1 MASTDD
7 TKTNNDAKIRR
18 MFNALKQQIEE
29 EEFDEALPICEKIL
43 KLDPNDSKALK
54 CKLVCMI
61 HENQIEAACKLAG
74 KIREKVSCEF
84 ELAYTYYRLNQL
96 DKAFKVME
104 SADKKNT
111 AMKQLYA
118 QVLYRMENFSGAANI
133 YEEVINDNNDYEEYE
148 VEKVELCTNLSAS
161 YGQANESGKAIEVAE
176 SFDEESNY
184 ELEFNRACAL
194 IAAND
199 MANSIRALEK
209 SEILARK
216 HLEEEE
222 EEEPEE
228 IEKEVAI
235 IKVQLG
241 VVEQLKGN
249 IDKAKKLYTDALGTG
264 TKKQSAVA
272 VASNNL
278 IALRKEHDMF
288 DSYKKMKN
296 VKVNKLSKSQMKMV
310 HFNQALLL
318 LRMGK
323 DAELKKLVESDS
335 EDANLNIV
343 MAALLFKK
351 DRSNKKCT
359 QFLEKYYT
367 SSKSTTQGKVQA
379 KLASAHVHILNGNLN
394 EAVNILKSIPSLQ
407 NTPGTTATLIAL
419 YNRLGDKKNASKAME
434 QALENSKSSSHRV
447 ALMSSG
453 ALDDFNKRRYEAAS
467 KGFQEILNNASK
479 LKLDEETKSIA
490 RAHYISSCSYVDVNA
505 AVQEA
510 KNIPDF
516 VSKESSKLSEEDLV
530 RLENYAT
537 GKKFDGKKV
546 RSNSLENVEEIK
558 LDEKPVFK
566 KKRNEKKIKRRRAKR
581 REEYLAKMN
590 AMDRYDEHNPIPQR
604 DPERWIPRAMRKSS
618 RRRVRRG
625 EAHVSGGAQGSG
637 YISEK
642 DLRKL
647 DAKARAED
655 EAKKIAAMKVIE
667 EEKNTHKGK
676 RRKKKKKGRR

>member
-1 MASTDD
+1 MEA
-7 TKTNNDAKIRR
+7 KKNNNNNIKR
-18 MFNALKQQIEE
+18 MYNTLRQQIEE
-29 EEFDEALPICEKIL
+29 EEYEDALNICEKIL
-43 KLDPNDSKALK
+43 KLDPEDAKALK

-61 HENQIEAACKLAG
+61 YENQIEEACKLAN
-74 KIREKVSCEF
+74 KAREKISCEF

-104 SADKKNT
+104 SVGEKNS

-118 QVLYRMENFSGAANI
+118 QVLYRMENFSAAADA
-133 YEEVINDNNDYEEYE
+133 YEQVINDNTDYENYD

-161 YGQANESGKAIEVAE
+161 YGQANEPKKAIQVAE
-176 SFDEESNY
+176 NFDEEANY
-184 ELEFNRACAL
+184 EIEFNRACAL

-222 EEEPEE
+222 DEEPDE

-249 IDKAKKLYTDALGTG
+249 IESAKKLYNDALKTG

-272 VASNNL
+272 VASSNL
-278 IALRKEHDMF
+278 IALRKDHDMF

-318 LRMGK
+318 LHMGK
-323 DAELKKLVESDS
+323 DAELKKLVDSDKN
-335 EDANLNIV
+335 DGNLNIV

-351 DRSNKKCT
+351 DQNYKKCT
-359 QFLEKYYT
+359 QFLEKYYNNVKAT
-367 SSKSTTQGKVQA
+367 ADGIVQA
-379 KLASAHVHILNGNLN
+379 KLSAAHVHILNGNLK
-394 EAVNILKSIPSLQ
+394 EAVNILKNIPSLQ

-419 YNRLGDKKNASKAME
+419 YDRLGNNEKAKETMD

-453 ALDDFNKRRYEAAS
+453 ALDDLNKRRYEAAS
-467 KGFQEILNNASK
+467 KGFQDILKNASK
-479 LKLDEETKSIA
+479 LNLDEETQSIA
-490 RAHYISSCSYVDVNA
+490 RAHYITSCVYVDSNIA
-505 AVQEA
+505 MNESN
-510 KNIPDF
+510 NIPDF
-516 VSKESSKLSEEDLV
+516 VSNESSKLSEEDLI
-530 RLENYAT
+530 RLEGNAT
-537 GKKFDGKKV
+537 GVKHENKKV
-546 RSNSLENVEEIK
+546 RSSSLDNVEEIK
-558 LDEKPVFK
+558 LDDKPTLTR
-566 KKRNEKKIKRRRAKR
+566 KRNEKKIKKRRAKR
-581 REEYLAKMN
+581 REAYLAKMN
-590 AMDRYDEHNPIPQR
+590 AMDRYDEHNPIPTP
-604 DPERWIPRAMRKSS
+604 DPERWIPRAMRKST

-625 EAHVSGGAQGSG
+625 EAHTSGGAQGSG

-667 EEKNTHKGK
+667 EEKNINRRGK
-676 RRKKKKKGRR
+676 RGKKKKKGRRR